1 MELLFDDDGHVV
13 IKDSMPVYKYED
25 GSESPF
31 NAKKT
36 LDNLNKKNSDLE
48 EEKSRH
54 FTKLKATEK
63 LLKAYKGMEPKD
75 VADALE
81 TVKNLKGQQIL
92 DANGIKALKID
103 MRESFD
109 VEVQQKESA
118 WKTALD
124 EKDAVILTKEKT
136 IRNQALTQE
145 FANSE
150 FFSGKNPKT
159 IYPAKDAV
167 KIFGHMFDVTG
178 EGSDITI
185 IAKSLDGNVVMSQ
198 KNHGDPADFNEAMT
212 KFIDEHPEKARIL
225 NTSPGGPLAGGNL
238 GPGNIDKDASPV
250 DRIAAGLKANHPG
263 RFSGA

>member
-1 MELLFDDDGHVV
+1 MELVLDENGHVV
-13 IKDSMPVYKYED
+13 LKDGLPVYKYED

-36 LDNLNKKNSDLE
+36 LDNLNKKNAGLE
-48 EEKSRH
+48 EEKNRH

-63 LLKAYKGMEPKD
+63 SLEGYQGMDPKQ

-92 DANGIKALKID
+92 DANGIKALKSD
-103 MRESFD
+103 MRESFE
-109 VEVQQKESA
+109 VELKQKETA

-124 EKDAVILTKEKT
+124 EKEGLLKIKARTILD
-136 IRNQALTQE
+136 QALTQE

-167 KIFGHMFDVTG
+167 KIFGHMFDVIG
-178 EGSDITI
+178 EGSEIKI
-185 IAKSLDGNVVMSQ
+185 IAKDKEGKLVMSQ

-212 KFIDEHPEKARIL
+212 RFIDEHPEKVRIL
-225 NTSPGGPLAGGNL
+225 NTQPGGPLAGGNL
-238 GPGNIDKDASPV
+238 GPGKPGEFASPK
-250 DRIAAGLKANHPG
+250 DRIAAGLKATG
-263 RFSGA
+263 KFDQ

>member
-1 MELLFDDDGHVV
+1 MDLILDENGSVVLKDG
-13 IKDSMPVYKYED
+13 MPVYKYED

-48 EEKSRH
+48 EEKNRH
-54 FTKLKATEK
+54 YAKLKATEK
-63 LLKAYKGMEPKD
+63 TLKGYQGMDPKA
-75 VADALE
+75 VQDALE

-109 VEVQQKESA
+109 VESQQKDTA
-118 WKTALD
+118 WKAALE
-124 EKDAVILTKEKT
+124 EKDIVIKTKEHT
-136 IRNQALTQE
+136 IRNQALTTE

-167 KIFGHMFDVTG
+167 KIFGHLFDVVG
-178 EGSDITI
+178 EGSDISIVGKDSEGKT
-185 IAKSLDGNVVMSQ
+185 VMSQ
-198 KNHGDPADFNEAMT
+198 TNHGDPADFNEAMS
-212 KFIDEHPEKARIL
+212 KFIDEHSEKARIL
-225 NTSPGGPLAGGNL
+225 NTSPGGPAASGNL
-238 GPGNIDKDASPV
+238 GPGKPGEFADPK
-250 DRIAAGLKANHPG
+250 DRIAAGLKNQYPEK
-263 RFSGA
+263 FNQ